1 MITFWKTL
9 KLQIFMTLFKIF
21 RNMELKFKNNGKEAI
36 LIVNN
41 EEFVVSEEIMSLA
54 FNYFHEKIGWYFFWT
69 IKDRYKAYING
80 EKYIKEYLLK
90 YVPKKHT
97 CPHCGAKNVDY
108 YHIDR
113 CVDLPF

>member
-1 MITFWKTL
+1 MI
-9 KLQIFMTLFKIF
+9 LFNCLEK
-21 RNMELKFKNNGKEAI
+21 MELKFKHNGKEAI

-54 FNYFHEKIGWYFFWT
+54 FRYFHEKIEWWYFFWT
-69 IKDRYKAYING
+69 IKDRYKSYING

-90 YVPKKHT
+90 YVPKNHT
-97 CPHCGAKNVDY
+97 CPHCGSKNVNY

-113 CVDLPF
+113 CADLPL

>member
-1 MITFWKTL
+1 
-9 KLQIFMTLFKIF
+9 
-21 RNMELKFKNNGKEAI
+21 METRIEFKNDDQEVI

-41 EEFVVSEEIMSLA
+41 EKLVVSEEIMSRA
-54 FNYFHEKIGWYFFWT
+54 FRYFHEIMEWWYLFWT
-69 IKDRYKAYING
+69 IKDRYKVYING

-97 CPHCGAKNVDY
+97 CPHCGDKNVDY

-113 CVDLPF
+113 CADIPF

>member
-1 MITFWKTL
+1 
-9 KLQIFMTLFKIF
+9 
-21 RNMELKFKNNGKEAI
+21 MELKFKHNGEEAI

-41 EEFVVSEEIMSLA
+41 EKLVVSEEIMSRA
-54 FNYFHEKIGWYFFWT
+54 FRYFHEQMESSYLFWT
-69 IKDRYKAYING
+69 IKDRYKVYING

-113 CVDLPF
+113 CSDIPF

>member
-1 MITFWKTL
+1 
-9 KLQIFMTLFKIF
+9 
-21 RNMELKFKNNGKEAI
+21 MELKFKHNGKEAI

-54 FNYFHEKIGWYFFWT
+54 FSYFHEKIEWWYFFWT
-69 IKDRYKAYING
+69 IKDRYKSYING

-90 YVPKKHT
+90 YVPKNYT
-97 CPHCGAKNVDY
+97 CPHCGSKNVNY

-113 CVDLPF
+113 CADLPL

>member
-1 MITFWKTL
+1 
-9 KLQIFMTLFKIF
+9 
-21 RNMELKFKNNGKEAI
+21 MELKFKHNGEEAI

-41 EEFVVSEEIMSLA
+41 EKLVVSEEIMSRA
-54 FNYFHEKIGWYFFWT
+54 FRYFHEQMESSYLFWT
-69 IKDRYKAYING
+69 IKDRYKVYING

-113 CVDLPF
+113 CADIPF